1 MIEVQEA
8 RSKCFSLGQNLLK
21 LLQVLQKERR
31 KFNRDQKHLHTHT
44 PRHMFY
50 PPVSDLGAAIETE
63 QLNISAVLGKSS
75 AGDKNMFYIKH

>member
-1 MIEVQEA
+1 MLQFRTKFTQAVTGTAKRKKEVQQ
-8 RSKCFSLGQNLLK
+8 RSKTLT
-21 LLQVLQKERR
+21 
-31 KFNRDQKHLHTHT
+31 HTH
-44 PRHMFY
+44 RHMFY